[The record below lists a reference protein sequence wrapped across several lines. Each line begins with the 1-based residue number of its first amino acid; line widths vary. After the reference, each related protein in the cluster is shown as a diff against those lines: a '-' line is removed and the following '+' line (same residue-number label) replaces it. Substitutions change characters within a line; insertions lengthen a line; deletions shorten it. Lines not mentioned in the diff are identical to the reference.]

1 MSKIAPK
8 EARAILVAAGLIKL
22 DSTLQFGGVRRTQN
36 KDESRQY
43 AIEERKRMFKQ
54 ASDNKK
60 N

>member
-8 EARAILVAAGLIKL
+8 EARAILVAAGLIKP
-22 DSTLQFGGVRRTQN
+22 DSTPSLAAVRRVLDT
-36 KDESRQY
+36 EISRKN

-60 N
+60 